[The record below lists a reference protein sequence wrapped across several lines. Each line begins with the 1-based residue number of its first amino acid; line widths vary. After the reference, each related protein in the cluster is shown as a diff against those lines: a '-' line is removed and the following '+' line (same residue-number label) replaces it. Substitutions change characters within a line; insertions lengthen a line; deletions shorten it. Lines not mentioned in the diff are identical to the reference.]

1 MLKDAI
7 EKNAFNIRKHIVTA
21 VINNGD
27 GHAGPSL
34 SCTDILATLYF
45 GVIDVNTNYPK
56 WAQRDRFILSAGHKC
71 LGLYGTLIE
80 KGFEKPEV
88 METYNELGTIVPGHP
103 DMKKFTGVDFSS
115 GALGHG
121 LPIGSGM
128 ALNAKL
134 RGDKQRVFVLMGD
147 GEQGE
152 GSNWEAAMFAAHH
165 SLDNLVAIIDRN
177 GLQINGSTREVLDT
191 RDLEEK
197 YSAFGW
203 SVKVVDGHDIGELL
217 KTFES
222 VPFQKG
228 KPSMVIANT
237 IKSKGMPFAEGS
249 VKYHHW
255 NPGKDSVEA
264 RDALKAL
271 DDYEAEKGWQS

>member
-1 MLKDAI
+1 MLADAI
-7 EKNAFNIRKHIVTA
+7 ERKAYNIRKIIVTA

-115 GALGHG
+115 GAL
-121 LPIGSGM
+121 
-128 ALNAKL
+128 
-134 RGDKQRVFVLMGD
+134 
-147 GEQGE
+147 
-152 GSNWEAAMFAAHH
+152 
-165 SLDNLVAIIDRN
+165 
-177 GLQINGSTREVLDT
+177 
-191 RDLEEK
+191 
-197 YSAFGW
+197 
-203 SVKVVDGHDIGELL
+203 
-217 KTFES
+217 
-222 VPFQKG
+222 
-228 KPSMVIANT
+228 
-237 IKSKGMPFAEGS
+237 
-249 VKYHHW
+249 
-255 NPGKDSVEA
+255 
-264 RDALKAL
+264 
-271 DDYEAEKGWQS
+271 

>member
-1 MLKDAI
+1 MLIDRI
-7 EKNAFNIRKHIVTA
+7 ERKAFNIRKHIVTT
-21 VINNGD
+21 VINHGD

-45 GVIDVNTNYPK
+45 GIMNVKVEEPK
-56 WAQRDRFILSAGHKC
+56 WPDRDRFILSAGHKC

-80 KGFEKPEV
+80 KGFEKQDV
-88 METYNELGTIVPGHP
+88 LETYNSLGSIVPGHP
-103 DMKKFTGVDFSS
+103 DMKKFKGVDFSS

-128 ALNAKL
+128 ALAAKI
-134 RGDKQRVFVLMGD
+134 KNKNYKTFVLMGD

-152 GSNWEAAMFAAHH
+152 GSNWEGAMFAAHH
-165 SLDNLVAIIDRN
+165 GLDNLVGIIDRN
-177 GLQINGSTREVLDT
+177 GLQINGMTREVLDT

-197 YSAFGW
+197 YSSFGW
-203 SVKVVDGHDIGELL
+203 SVKVIDGHNIPEILSTL
-217 KTFES
+217 QS

-228 KPSMVIANT
+228 KPSMIIANT
-237 IKSKGMPFAEGS
+237 IKSKGMPFAEGN

-255 NPGKDSVEA
+255 NPGKDSQEA
-264 RDALKAL
+264 RDALAAL
-271 DDYEAEKGWQS
+271 ENYKKEKGW